1 MDYSE
6 LLHDWIDGT
15 LASHHEE
22 AVFIALSRQPELR
35 TELQD
40 LVRIRAA
47 VQNDIEAFTPSP
59 ADTSAIFGRL
69 GFSVPPDIPSLAS
82 AAATSVAAT
91 SVAATST
98 AGASAAAGA
107 AKVLSGVAALGGAA
121 KIALASAWR
130 SYGAVLASA
139 CVASLAT
146 VLMLDWRGGSG
157 IFSGAREGATE
168 QTANA
173 VYNGQNGTAQRFG
186 NNGGGI
192 TGNGSSSG
200 NNSSFGNNSSSG
212 NGFDGGGRL
221 GNNGEGSG
229 LQQYMKQSDTVR
241 ERVIVREIVK
251 EIVRYVQP
259 PSASENN
266 AFANALA
273 NAQANALAMAATHN
287 EQAHSDQ
294 VSHEAA
300 QVQTVNIPKESAA
313 ESFSKQ
319 ALKRSTAA
327 PSVDNIPAMLPT
339 AMGEHEETLAD
350 VLHRFRLGVR
360 GFTALSLPA
369 PSLDPS
375 STPFFNNAAI
385 SLQYALSPNRSIG
398 IEVGQEAFFQR
409 YRTTENQ
416 DTYLVSQYPTQWW
429 AGLTYR
435 YAFTPSELFS
445 PFASATLGVAGYGF
459 LGRTQVGCTYS
470 PDGITQFLLGVEAS
484 ALVYGHQGTNY
495 VSPKVGVT
503 YGVSLRF

>member
-40 LVRIRAA
+40 LIRIRAA

-82 AAATSVAAT
+82 AAATNA
-91 SVAATST
+91 AATST
-98 AGASAAAGA
+98 AGTSAAAGA

-121 KIALASAWR
+121 KIALANAWH

-146 VLMLDWRGGSG
+146 VLLLDWRGGSG
-157 IFSGAREGATE
+157 IFSSSREGATE

-173 VYNGQNGTAQRFG
+173 GFNGQNGTTAQRFG

-192 TGNGSSSG
+192 TGNGSSFANGSP
-200 NNSSFGNNSSSG
+200 FGNNSSPGNGSSSG
-212 NGFDGGGRL
+212 NGLDGGGRL

-229 LQQYMKQSDTVR
+229 LQQYTHQSDTVH

-251 EIVRYVQP
+251 EIVRYVQS
-259 PSASENN
+259 PSASKNN
-266 AFANALA
+266 RLA
-273 NAQANALAMAATHN
+273 NARANALAMAVTQN
-287 EQAHSDQ
+287 EYAHSDQ
-294 VSHEAA
+294 ISHEAA

-319 ALKRSTAA
+319 ALKRSAAA
-327 PSVDNIPAMLPT
+327 PSVDNIPAMLST
-339 AMGEHEETLAD
+339 ATGEREETFTD

-360 GFTALSLPA
+360 GFTTLSLPA
-369 PSLDPS
+369 PSMEPS

-385 SLQYALSPNRSIG
+385 SLQYALSPNHAVG
-398 IEVGQEAFFQR
+398 VEVGQEAFFQQ
-409 YRTTENQ
+409 YKTTENQ

-435 YAFTPSELFS
+435 YAFTPEELFS

-484 ALVYGHQGTNY
+484 ALVYRHQGTNY